1 MDALTLL
8 LFVGGLGL
16 LVAGAEWL
24 VQGASALARAIGLSP
39 LVIGL
44 TVVAFGTSAPELA
57 VSLGA
62 ALAGESDLALGNVVG
77 SNIANVLLILGASA
91 AIVPLVVAGQ
101 VVRREVP
108 VMIGVS
114 CAVVVMSLDGTI
126 GRLDG
131 TLLVSGLAAY
141 LWRSIV
147 ASRRAV
153 SLANLRAREAPEPDR
168 RRRVLVDGA
177 RAAIGLGL
185 LLIGTRGVVAGATS
199 MAESMGVSQLVIGL
213 TVVAIGTSLPEG
225 ATSIIAALRGQRD
238 LAVGNAVGSNIF
250 NLLLILGLTAVIRP
264 IGVPEG
270 ALAFDLPMML
280 AVAAAC
286 LPVFFTGGRIGRWEG
301 WMFLTYYGAYLA
313 YLVLDATSH
322 EALPTYRTMMLA
334 FVLPLTTVT
343 LLVLA
348 IAERGRR
355 RRAAR
360 R

>member
-24 VQGASALARAIGLSP
+24 VRGASALAGAIGLSP

-91 AIVPLVVAGQ
+91 AIVPLVVAKQ

-114 CAVVVMSLDGTI
+114 CAVVLMSLDGAI
-126 GRLDG
+126 GRVDG

-141 LWRSIV
+141 VWRSIV

-153 SLANLRAREAPEPDR
+153 SLASLRAREAPLPNR

-185 LLIGTRGVVAGATS
+185 LLVGTRGVVAGATS
-199 MAESMGVSQLVIGL
+199 MAEAMGVSELVIGL

-301 WMFLTYYGAYLA
+301 WMFLAYYGAYLA

-322 EALPTYRTMMLA
+322 AALPTYRTMLLA
-334 FVLPLTTVT
+334 FVLPLTAVT
-343 LLVLA
+343 LVVLA

-355 RRAAR
+355 RAAR